1 MKNAPYIGLIVAIC
15 GAILV
20 CIVAIALLLR
30 MMNTPPCDDT
40 AIYAEYDAR
49 HSRTLE
55 VLRGYMVADSIK
67 AIEIDSLTAL
77 LESPVRPLVQVLDD
91 HRRAA
96 KDASLDTVRA
106 GLLNPIA
113 P

>member
-30 MMNTPPCDDT
+30 MMNTPPCDDS
-40 AIYAEYDAR
+40 AIRTEYDAR
-49 HSRTLE
+49 HARTLE
-55 VLRGYMVADSIK
+55 VLRGYMVADSLK
-67 AIEIDSLTAL
+67 AIEIDSLNAL
-77 LESPVRPLVQVLDD
+77 LDRPVRPLQQVLDD

-96 KDASLDTVRA
+96 QDASLDTVMR
-106 GLLNPIA
+106 GLLKGVE
-113 P
+113 

>member
-1 MKNAPYIGLIVAIC
+1 MKNVPYFPLIVALC
-15 GAILV
+15 CAFGVGGYILRL
-20 CIVAIALLLR
+20 AIA
-30 MMNTPPCDDT
+30 PPCVDD
-40 AIYAEYDAR
+40 AIRTEYDAR
-49 HSRTLE
+49 HARTLE